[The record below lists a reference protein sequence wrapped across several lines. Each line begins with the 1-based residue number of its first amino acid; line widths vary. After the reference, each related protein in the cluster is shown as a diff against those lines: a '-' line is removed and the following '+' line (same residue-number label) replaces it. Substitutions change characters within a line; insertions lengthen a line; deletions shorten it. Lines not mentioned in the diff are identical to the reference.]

1 MSRPPLS
8 ETHPALAAELID
20 GDATKLT
27 RGTHAV
33 FTWRCQLG
41 HQWQAA
47 VNTRV
52 SGRGCPYCSNT
63 KVLVGFNDLKTKFPE
78 LASEAKDWDPS
89 TVLSQSNKS
98 MRWEC
103 SFGHAWDARI
113 QSRFLGRGCPYCSGS
128 KVLQG
133 FNDLATTHP
142 QLAKELTDG
151 DPRTITK
158 GSGRKFSWRCDV
170 GHSWKATVH
179 DRTSGYGCPYC
190 SGNKVLQGFNDLA
203 TTHPQLAKELTDGDP
218 RTITKGSG
226 RKFSWRCD
234 VGHSW
239 KATVHDRT
247 SGYGCPSCSIG
258 GFDPNKDG
266 FLYFLEHEEWNMLQ
280 IGITNDSQSRLAS
293 HSRLGWKPLEL
304 RGPMDGHLAQQWE
317 TAILRMLKANGA
329 DLANSSIAGKFDG
342 YSEAWSKATVMVK
355 SIKELMQR
363 TEEFEEGKK

>member
-1 MSRPPLS
+1 MRKPLS
-8 ETHPALAAELID
+8 ETHPELAAELTE

-63 KVLVGFNDLKTKFPE
+63 KVLAGFNDLRTKFPE
-78 LASEAKDWDPS
+78 LALEAKDWDPS

-103 SFGHAWDARI
+103 SSGHTWDARI
-113 QSRFLGRGCPYCSGS
+113 QSRFLGRGCPYCSGN
-128 KVLQG
+128 KVLKG
-133 FNDLATTHP
+133 FNDLRTTHP

-151 DPRTITK
+151 DPQTITK

-170 GHSWKATVH
+170 GHSWKAT
-179 DRTSGYGCPYC
+179 
-190 SGNKVLQGFNDLA
+190 A
-203 TTHPQLAKELTDGDP
+203 
-218 RTITKGSG
+218 
-226 RKFSWRCD
+226 
-234 VGHSW
+234 
-239 KATVHDRT
+239 HDRT

-329 DLANSSIAGKFDG
+329 DLSNSSIAGKFDG
-342 YSEAWSKATVMVK
+342 YSEAWSKATFEVK
-355 SIKELMQR
+355 SIKELMKH
-363 TEEFEEGKK
+363 TEEFEEGKS

>member
-113 QSRFLGRGCPYCSGS
+113 QSRFLGRGCPYCSG
-128 KVLQG
+128 
-133 FNDLATTHP
+133 
-142 QLAKELTDG
+142 
-151 DPRTITK
+151 
-158 GSGRKFSWRCDV
+158 
-170 GHSWKATVH
+170 
-179 DRTSGYGCPYC
+179 
-190 SGNKVLQGFNDLA
+190 NKVLQGYNDLA

>member
-63 KVLVGFNDLKTKFPE
+63 KVLAGFNDLKTKFPE

-142 QLAKELTDG
+142 QLAKELT
-151 DPRTITK
+151 
-158 GSGRKFSWRCDV
+158 
-170 GHSWKATVH
+170 
-179 DRTSGYGCPYC
+179 
-190 SGNKVLQGFNDLA
+190 N
-203 TTHPQLAKELTDGDP
+203 GDP